1 MATVMYIP
9 EKKQSLGAM
18 KGVMSYVCQE
28 KKTRDPVTGQRF
40 VTGVHCLGD
49 NACQEFLA
57 TKRTYGKTKG
67 VNFYQYV
74 QSFSPKEAVTLEK
87 AHAIAL
93 EFAQKAW
100 PGFEVLVATH
110 RDAGHL
116 HSHFV
121 VNSVSWETGRK
132 LRQSP
137 KTLQTLRALSD
148 EICAAQG
155 LSVLPRYEKPGAKLS
170 SREYR
175 AAQKEE
181 SWKFRLMGAI
191 TQAMERSGTRRDF
204 LRAMERRGYQ
214 VAWEDNRKY
223 ITYTTPG
230 GRKCRDIRLH
240 QDKFRKENM
249 EYEFAIREEILR
261 QLGRR
266 LSGEEQSIHGG
277 DRAEALHAHG
287 VRHPGTDLGVHDG
300 DAENRLHLPAHP
312 VQEVGTPGHQ
322 GRITGVCG
330 GHSGA
335 GRTVYADHGGPPN
348 QRSGRELEPDPETPP
363 AGTNCPGEFP
373 ETGWE
378 RSRGVYFQSLQR
390 LLRLE
395 EGAGGFSTGKS
406 APVERNG
413 SPVHSRAGALLGL
426 GLRGIVDAAAVIEN
440 EEDEEQRRERIQAEE
455 NGQDLG
461 AALGIALGL
470 ASTLLEDEDPLPQEE
485 GPAFTM

>member
-67 VNFYQYV
+67 MNFYQYV

-137 KTLQTLRALSD
+137 KTLQNLRALSD

-175 AAQKEE
+175 VAQKGE

-249 EYEFAIREEILR
+249 EYEFTIREEHLR
-261 QLGRR
+261 QLAAS
-266 LSGEEQSIHGG
+266 LVGEEHPRPGG
-277 DRAEALHAHG
+277 DPAETLH
-287 VRHPGTDLGVHDG
+287 P
-300 DAENRLHLPAHP
+300 
-312 VQEVGTPGHQ
+312 
-322 GRITGVCG
+322 
-330 GHSGA
+330 
-335 GRTVYADHGGPPN
+335 TVYAIPDTIWTAMTNLLQNAVTFQPTLYQKLQPLATWEEVQELAAQLEETQEQTVQKALSLVAQN
-348 QRSGRELEPDPETPP
+348 NRQALSQIQEELEKEQASRETFQQQV
-363 AGTNCPGEFP
+363 GKEQERFTSKLSEEFSAWKN
-373 ETGWE
+373 ELEDFQQQTE
-378 RSRGVYFQSLQR
+378 RRWRQLRRRFTLGLLLSWALACGALWM
-390 LLRLE
+390 LLR
-395 EGAGGFSTGKS
+395 
-406 APVERNG
+406 
-413 SPVHSRAGALLGL
+413 
-426 GLRGIVDAAAVIEN
+426 
-440 EEDEEQRRERIQAEE
+440 
-455 NGQDLG
+455 
-461 AALGIALGL
+461 
-470 ASTLLEDEDPLPQEE
+470 
-485 GPAFTM
+485 